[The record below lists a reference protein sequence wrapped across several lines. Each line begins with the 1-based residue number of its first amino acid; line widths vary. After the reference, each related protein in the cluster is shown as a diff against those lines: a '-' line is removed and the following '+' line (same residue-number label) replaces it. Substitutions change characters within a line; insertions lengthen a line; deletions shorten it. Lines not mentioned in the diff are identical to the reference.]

1 VCVLPSTRDYIDLNP
16 TGDREMFE
24 ENLTRAGLTRSSRKG
39 DHHGNVGGEETAVR
53 PFRFDVPEEDLYDL
67 RRRIGATQWPD
78 KRSEPHSG
86 RFAS

>member
-1 VCVLPSTRDYIDLNP
+1 MCAYSPSTRDYIDLNP

-53 PFRFDVPEEDLYDL
+53 PYSSECVEEEF
-67 RRRIGATQWPD
+67 
-78 KRSEPHSG
+78 SEG
-86 RFAS
+86 RAGLN